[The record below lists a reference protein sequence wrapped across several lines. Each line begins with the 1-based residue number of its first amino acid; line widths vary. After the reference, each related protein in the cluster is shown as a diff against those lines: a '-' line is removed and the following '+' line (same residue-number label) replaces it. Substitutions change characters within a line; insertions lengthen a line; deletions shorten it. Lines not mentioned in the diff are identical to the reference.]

1 MGITPDL
8 LLRWAHLFPA
18 IVLVGG
24 AVGGSVMG
32 APSVAPLARG
42 AVIGAVVTML
52 TTGLLTMN
60 NLLATAPKGWHMWFG
75 IKFLF
80 ALHVFA
86 MLFLLTKPDATPE
99 KRKRWQLLAV
109 FGVVVVVFAGAYMRQ
124 LRGA

>member
-1 MGITPDL
+1 MRWLHIFTGI
-8 LLRWAHLFPA
+8 AM
-18 IVLVGG
+18 VGG
-24 AVGGSVMG
+24 AVGGAYLGQPV
-32 APSVAPLARG
+32 VAPIARN
-42 AVIGAVVTML
+42 AVFSGIVAIFISGFYNMTQLM
-52 TTGLLTMN
+52 GS
-60 NLLATAPKGWHMWFG
+60 APKGWHMWFG